1 MRKKPLIRHIF
12 VFLIL
17 AILLFIPLISA
28 SNGLINNPS
37 NCNEIPEGLWF
48 VRGLFKYM
56 GEDEDY
62 IYLRTIAAHLTGVRQ
77 GLMSY
82 SLRFPIS
89 IKIYKPFY
97 GFLPSGS
104 IPLPGL
110 GLCKKWEYTDSDYIE
125 NEKESDSKNII
136 SNKYHIELD
145 GYFGKA
151 YHLLY
156 FKNPNNQVLSL
167 MMSIIRFDDA
177 KISINNDE
185 FCNDDDGILFVCLYN
200 GIYNH
205 DSDEDTLTMNG
216 DAWYLKVL
224 LV

>member
-1 MRKKPLIRHIF
+1 MRKKLLKRNIF
-12 VFLIL
+12 ICLIL
-17 AILLFIPLISA
+17 VILLSIPLISA

-37 NCNEIPEGLWF
+37 NCNEIPEGIWF
-48 VRGLFKYM
+48 IRGLFKYM
-56 GEDEDY
+56 DEDEEY
-62 IYLRTIAAHLTGVRQ
+62 IYLRTIAAHLTGVGQ

-110 GLCKKWEYTDSDYIE
+110 GLCKKLEYTDSEYLD
-125 NEKESDSKNII
+125 NEKESDSNNII

-151 YHLLY
+151 YHILY
-156 FKNPNNQVLSL
+156 LKNPNNQVLSL

-177 KISINNDE
+177 KISINDDE
-185 FCNDDDGILFVCLYN
+185 FCNDDDGILFVCFYK
-200 GIYNH
+200 GMYDH
-205 DSDEDTLTMNG
+205 DSSLDTLVMNG
-216 DAWYLKVL
+216 DAAYLKVL
-224 LV
+224 LL